1 MWINMERKKIFRRA
15 TKHEAQIKRRG
26 AEEFAQEFPEGAFG
40 APPIE
45 SDRSM
50 QKYRKRSKKQE

>member
-1 MWINMERKKIFRRA
+1 MERKKIFRRA